1 MKFSW
6 KSAAQNGKIIALAPM
21 DGYSDSAF
29 RQIAKIIEPR
39 TIVFCEFVSA
49 DGLSR
54 APAKMA
60 RLVRFSPEVE
70 RPYIVQM
77 FGKNPAAFAEAAQF
91 LEDFGV
97 DGIDINY
104 GCPARKVVGSGH
116 GSSMI
121 RTPDLAAE
129 CVAAVKKSVKI
140 PVSAK
145 TRLGWS
151 DDSTLQSFAKKLID
165 AGAEMLTIH
174 GRTVSQQFS
183 GSANWNPIYELKTAF
198 PNIPILGNGDVT
210 SGAIAT
216 EKIGNLNGVMIGRA
230 SFGNPW
236 IFREV
241 ANALFAEQYH
251 PPTPEEK
258 ATIIRKHAELLL
270 ETKGRAG
277 ILEFRKHLLSF
288 TKGFAGAREMRR
300 EMTAIENLEDV
311 EKVIEKM
318 MNAI

>member
-1 MKFSW
+1 VKFSW
-6 KSAAQNGKIIALAPM
+6 KSTAQQGKIVALAPM

-54 APAKMA
+54 APKKMA
-60 RLVRFSPEVE
+60 RLVQFSPEVE

-77 FGKNPAAFAEAAQF
+77 FGKNPLAFAEAARF

-151 DDSTLQSFAKKLID
+151 DDSTLQSFAKKLIS

-174 GRTVSQQFS
+174 GRTVNQQFS
-183 GSANWNPIYELKTAF
+183 GSANWHPMYELKTAF
-198 PNIPILGNGDVT
+198 PETIILGNGDVT
-210 SGAIAT
+210 SGEIAK
-216 EKIGNLNGVMIGRA
+216 EKIGNLDGVMIGRA

-241 ANALFAEQYH
+241 ANALFDEQYH

-258 ATIIRKHAELLL
+258 AKIIRRHAELLL
-270 ETKGRAG
+270 ETKGRSG

-288 TKGFAGAREMRR
+288 TKGFPGAREMRR
-300 EMTAIENLEDV
+300 EMTAIESVEDV

-318 MNAI
+318 TKAV